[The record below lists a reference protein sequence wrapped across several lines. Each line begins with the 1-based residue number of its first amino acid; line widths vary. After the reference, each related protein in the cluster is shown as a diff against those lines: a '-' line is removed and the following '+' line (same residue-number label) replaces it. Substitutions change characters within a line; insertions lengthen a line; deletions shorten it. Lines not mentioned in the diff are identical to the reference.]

1 MGTEIVNIC
10 KDVAAVVGC
19 ATAVIAFGN
28 LISKSCRKS
37 FKKLIRKF
45 AGADENTAKLDQI
58 IEWTNNRA
66 KEIEAGLVVG
76 LRYRLREV
84 YYQYVT
90 TGELSLREKET
101 FIDIYY
107 QYKRLGG
114 NHQADVWYEE
124 LLQAKVIDALPEK
137 GE

>member
-1 MGTEIVNIC
+1 MGATIVGLC
-10 KDVAAVVGC
+10 KDAAAVVG
-19 ATAVIAFGN
+19 AITAVIALCG
-28 LISKSCRKS
+28 LVSKGCRNGLSK
-37 FKKLIRKF
+37 IVRKF

-58 IEWTNNRA
+58 LAWTDRA

-76 LRYRLREV
+76 LRYRLREI

-90 TGELSLREKET
+90 TGELPLRDKET

-124 LLQAKVIDALPEK
+124 LKQAKLIDALAGDDE
-137 GE
+137 